1 MKRFTLVLSI
11 SLCFFSQSVFSKNI
25 NNVESK
31 FQSLNCVTEY
41 PTTSFV
47 AQTENNIINVVMV
60 NHNGKEFLPIHSGI
74 ITIYD
79 LIFLQS
85 KAEALSELP
94 KELNFSFTPEQ
105 CQLFSDETFTCYK
118 NFKADSANAVLV
130 PISLQ
135 SMNITTQVGG
145 NTYKEREVS
154 IGLSNG
160 TYTYNVNMRYTL
172 DECQI
177 NSLSSTQTKKPHR

>member
-1 MKRFTLVLSI
+1 MKRSALVLSL

-25 NNVESK
+25 TSVSLK

-47 AQTENNIINVVMV
+47 AQTENNKINVVMV

-79 LIFLQS
+79 LLFLQS
-85 KAEALSELP
+85 KAEALSEIST
-94 KELNFSFTPEQ
+94 ELSFSFSPEQ
-105 CQLFSDETFTCYK
+105 CQLFSDETFSCYK
-118 NFKADSANAVLV
+118 SFSAGTSETSLI
-130 PISLQ
+130 PISLH
-135 SMNITTQVGG
+135 SLNITTQVGG
-145 NTYKEREVS
+145 NTYKEREIS

-177 NSLSSTQTKKPHR
+177 NSLSPAKTKKPHR